1 MEGGAGGQAEDGC
14 GLCRSEDGLRP
25 AERGRKRGA
34 DEAKTSGRQGTARLD
49 EASGSRQ
56 GRARAAAGETDLD
69 LPVFVPLCDCT
80 RPAFRPVPPVPMRV
94 AIADKIRCG
103 RICMHQKH
111 QKLEEMRMA
120 EDTKQTTRLADAFR
134 EDALRQNAFKTAML
148 RAKAAERRQQQLMME
163 REHREDREVEH
174 AVREKRDSF
183 SQKKYASISQL
194 KSLEHALLRSNPEL
208 EVLRPRHGD
217 RDLSD
222 STEGDARGQNLVG
235 DLNRD
240 DDRDFAGRRHTR
252 YADHARWQQLAQVG
266 RNVGMHWGSPDEVD
280 DFTVP
285 ASNTPR
291 V

>member
-1 MEGGAGGQAEDGC
+1 
-14 GLCRSEDGLRP
+14 
-25 AERGRKRGA
+25 
-34 DEAKTSGRQGTARLD
+34 
-49 EASGSRQ
+49 
-56 GRARAAAGETDLD
+56 
-69 LPVFVPLCDCT
+69 
-80 RPAFRPVPPVPMRV
+80 
-94 AIADKIRCG
+94 
-103 RICMHQKH
+103 
-111 QKLEEMRMA
+111 MA

-235 DLNRD
+235 DLNRA

>member
-1 MEGGAGGQAEDGC
+1 MG
-14 GLCRSEDGLRP
+14 
-25 AERGRKRGA
+25 
-34 DEAKTSGRQGTARLD
+34 
-49 EASGSRQ
+49 
-56 GRARAAAGETDLD
+56 
-69 LPVFVPLCDCT
+69 
-80 RPAFRPVPPVPMRV
+80 
-94 AIADKIRCG
+94 
-103 RICMHQKH
+103 
-111 QKLEEMRMA
+111 
-120 EDTKQTTRLADAFR
+120 
-134 EDALRQNAFKTAML
+134 
-148 RAKAAERRQQQLMME
+148 
-163 REHREDREVEH
+163 
-174 AVREKRDSF
+174 
-183 SQKKYASISQL
+183 

-285 ASNTPR
+285 ASNTR
-291 V
+291 VSSRAKPLCLQAVSCSHQATGVTRAG